1 MLLTIIGGALLYLWA
16 HDFPEFIAVDKSIN
30 KGDISI
36 LPKAVYVCV
45 KNYRDS
51 NSVAISGVSVPPN
64 HNNFDLFFNLSE
76 EHDSGEQPRAITS
89 HKIAQRALDLGALS
103 VYVRA
108 LAAMGTARSPLLII
122 VIRYSGSDAGFVT
135 LSQFLHK
142 LSERDISRCCEV
154 TPAARLRFAAASSRC
169 QHICH

>member
-1 MLLTIIGGALLYLWA
+1 
-16 HDFPEFIAVDKSIN
+16 
-30 KGDISI
+30 
-36 LPKAVYVCV
+36 
-45 KNYRDS
+45 
-51 NSVAISGVSVPPN
+51 
-64 HNNFDLFFNLSE
+64 
-76 EHDSGEQPRAITS
+76 
-89 HKIAQRALDLGALS
+89 

-154 TPAARLRFAAASSRC
+154 TPAARLRFAAAIALGASIFVTESGC
-169 QHICH
+169 SC